1 MKDLR
6 ECSSP
11 DLKIF
16 LIGNKSDLEE
26 SRVVT
31 YEQGL
36 KFKEDNNIYFF
47 TETSAKTGKNTQE
60 VFIEAARVL
69 YHDYLKYKKTKII
82 INSEKENQENSDKSE
97 KINLFAFSTN
107 EIENTPNDII
117 KIFLEQQNHELLIK
131 TKFSIAFSTTLNNSS
146 KKMNIYRFN
155 IKFIRGI

>member
-107 EIENTPNDII
+107 EIENTP
-117 KIFLEQQNHELLIK
+117 
-131 TKFSIAFSTTLNNSS
+131 
-146 KKMNIYRFN
+146 
-155 IKFIRGI
+155 